1 MEGQTFQITHF
12 LLNLMNQFKR
22 GLQLPIKLWKI
33 YPMVCIFRAILYIPF
48 QNESIQF
55 YSNYKKM

>member
-1 MEGQTFQITHF
+1 MEGQPFQITHF
-12 LLNLMNQFKR
+12 LLNLMNNVKR
-22 GLQLPIKLWKI
+22 GLQLPIQLLENLL
-33 YPMVCIFRAILYIPF
+33 CIFCAILYIPF